1 MGKWRAV
8 LETVPPSILDCP
20 CCCTLGGARGV
31 HCHRKLG
38 PPTNAA
44 GPSTRDSEE
53 DVSPVDLRAPPM
65 HLMHSMHRTHRTP
78 PHIPHAPRGSAAQGA
93 VWRGAAR
100 RGAAG
105 WRAPLGSTCS
115 LRTRMP
121 LGSPCTPAWNE
132 MAGDGAG
139 DRDGVG
145 GRWREMAGGSHGD
158 SGVQSDGCCR
168 WAWWRAAAAAGVC
181 LGRGGTGGGCLVG
194 QVAPIEVGPSIV
206 VGMHLKGGEWV
217 EGRQSTQRQP
227 HGTARHCTALHG
239 AVRHCSA
246 LLSWLRRGAPA
257 RARACCS
264 PPSASW

>member
-1 MGKWRAV
+1 MQRAPAPETARKTFPR
-8 LETVPPSILDCP
+8 LICARRPCTSCTPCTVPI
-20 CCCTLGGARGV
+20 AR
-31 HCHRKLG
+31 HPIYH
-38 PPTNAA
+38 
-44 GPSTRDSEE
+44 
-53 DVSPVDLRAPPM
+53 M
-65 HLMHSMHRTHRTP
+65 HLVAARR
-78 PHIPHAPRGSAAQGA
+78 RGQCGA
-93 VWRGAAR
+93 VRRGAAR
-100 RGAAG
+100 RGGARLSVPRAVSG
-105 WRAPLGSTCS
+105 QGCRSDLRARLRGTRWR
-115 LRTRMP
+115 
-121 LGSPCTPAWNE
+121 E
-132 MAGDGAG
+132 MAREIAMELAG
-139 DRDGVG
+139 DG
-145 GRWREMAGGSHGD
+145 GRWREMAGGSRGD

-246 LLSWLRRGAPA
+246 LLRWLRRGAPA